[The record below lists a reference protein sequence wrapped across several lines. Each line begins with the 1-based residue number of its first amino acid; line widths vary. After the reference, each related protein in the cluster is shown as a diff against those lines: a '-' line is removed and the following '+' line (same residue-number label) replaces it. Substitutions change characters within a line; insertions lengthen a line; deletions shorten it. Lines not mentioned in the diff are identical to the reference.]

1 MPDVPPDGAKL
12 RQTSGSKIGGLGLGG
27 VIFHCFLA
35 RPKAMS
41 ITTIAALDKS
51 QYFFSPLALE
61 PDLAELVEIFV
72 ADLPA
77 RLAEIQ
83 HFVQIA
89 DWAEARRLAHQL
101 KGAGGSYGF
110 PHLSAAAL
118 ALEQA
123 VKRATEE
130 TAEPGIAVTEA
141 LQGLAQACDAARSGQ
156 GSV

>member
-1 MPDVPPDGAKL
+1 MPDAPQDGAIL
-12 RQTSGSKIGGLGLGG
+12 RPARGGKIGGLGLGG

-35 RPKAMS
+35 RQKAMS
-41 ITTIAALDKS
+41 TATIAALDKS
-51 QYFFSPLALE
+51 QCYFSPLALE

-77 RLAEIQ
+77 RLAEIR
-83 HFVQIA
+83 HFVQFA

-123 VKRATEE
+123 VKRATEDP
-130 TAEPGIAVTEA
+130 AEPSNDVAEA
-141 LQGLAQACDAARSGQ
+141 LQGLARACDGARSGQ
-156 GSV
+156 CPA